1 MKSKTKKLEGKFTHN
16 GKYFSKELSF
26 SDFIAIFDIL

>member
-1 MKSKTKKLEGKFTHN
+1 MRSMTKKLEGKFIHN